1 MVYII
6 IRKIIEEEHLK
17 EKETW
22 QFIDYSFKVGG
33 MKTTGTEIDVL
44 MPPMT
49 RFGSG
54 NRAEKKKNLID
65 RLLAYFERFFG
76 IGAIDTSDK
85 EE

>member
-1 MVYII
+1 
-6 IRKIIEEEHLK
+6 
-17 EKETW
+17 
-22 QFIDYSFKVGG
+22 
-33 MKTTGTEIDVL
+33 

-76 IGAIDTSDK
+76 IGTIESD
-85 EE
+85 EQNDE